1 MSHPFR
7 ALACAALLATA
18 APSFADEAPVRFDDQ
33 FLAARGLA
41 LAGERE
47 AACREEL
54 IVEADR
60 GLVRERRRGGREQRG
75 TSECPER
82 MAHCRNP
89 LRGATAET
97 TSAGASSDCHDPS
110 RVIWPQSL
118 RALPL
123 KNQRPSPIRRNTAV
137 ICR

>member
-1 MSHPFR
+1 MSASNCQKFSEQLSLY
-7 ALACAALLATA
+7 LANDL
-18 APSFADEAPVRFDDQ
+18 PD
-33 FLAARGLA
+33 AAREETRAHL
-41 LAGERE
+41 ESC